1 MLLKLLQDFYFLI
14 VEKAGDDMSI
24 ADLRHRI
31 TFQISVTANNENGFE
46 EEIWENYKI
55 VWAKVSNLSGKEFYQ
70 AATVHA
76 EKTVKFM
83 IRYINDIDESMRILF
98 NQTLYDITA
107 IDNVKYENKYIE
119 IKALEVES
127 SG

>member
-1 MLLKLLQDFYFLI
+1 MIIMMIGDLK
-14 VEKAGDDMSI
+14 
-24 ADLRHRI
+24 HRI
-31 TFQISVTANNENGFE
+31 TFQILVTTNNKNGFE
-46 EEIWENYKI
+46 EEIWKEYKT
-55 VWAKVSNLSGKEFYQ
+55 VWASASNLSGREYYQ
-70 AATVHA
+70 AAAIHA

-98 NQTLYDITA
+98 NQSLYDITA

-119 IKALEVES
+119 IKALEVED